1 MVRIG
6 ILLALIIG
14 VLAYRWYAKA
24 PADTVRRQL
33 RRMLW
38 ILAAVALVGA
48 LLTGKL
54 NGLVALAG
62 VLLAFIARIM
72 PALLN
77 YAPQLHR
84 LWRIFRENPD
94 GRHRQSPRAPG
105 LDMTREQAL
114 QILGLKP
121 GATEPEIVAAHRIL
135 ISKMH
140 PDRGGSDYLAAQIN
154 QAKKTLLGR

>member
-14 VLAYRWYAKA
+14 VLAYRWYTTTPSAA
-24 PADTVRRQL
+24 LRRQF
-33 RRMLW
+33 RRVLW
-38 ILAAVALVGA
+38 ILAVVLLALA

-54 NGLVALAG
+54 NGLVALLG
-62 VLLAFIARIM
+62 VLLAFIVRLM
-72 PALLN
+72 PVLMN

-84 LWRIFRENPD
+84 LWRIFKESPD
-94 GRHRQSPRAPG
+94 DRRRQPPRAPG
-105 LDMTREQAL
+105 PDMTREQAL

-121 GATEPEIVAAHRIL
+121 GATEQEIVAAHRIL
-135 ISKMH
+135 IAKMH

-154 QAKKTLLGR
+154 LAKKILLGR

>member
-1 MVRIG
+1 M
-6 ILLALIIG
+6 ALIIG
-14 VLAYRWYAKA
+14 VFVYRWYAKT
-24 PADTVRRQL
+24 PSEEVRRQL
-33 RRMLW
+33 RRILW
-38 ILAAVALVGA
+38 LLASVLLAGA

-62 VLLAFIARIM
+62 VLLAFIARMM
-72 PALLN
+72 PALIN

-84 LWRIFRENPD
+84 LWRLFRESPD
-94 GRHRQSPRAPG
+94 GRRQSPRAPG
-105 LDMTREQAL
+105 PDMTRDQAL

-121 GATEPEIVAAHRIL
+121 GATEQEIVAAHRSL

-154 QAKKTLLGR
+154 QAKKILLGG